1 MLFGIEGI
9 WSGQESIKYDVVKK
23 MIEDLDARGTLD
35 GLNQNQTRRVLNA
48 FRYEVMNG
56 IVGKRVRRK
65 GDFTLVQVDIWFNIR
80 RDKVYE
86 CITLIHIFP

>member
-1 MLFGIEGI
+1 
-9 WSGQESIKYDVVKK
+9 

-86 CITLIHIFP
+86 CITLIYIFP